1 MNTAIITG
9 ASSGIGREFVTQ
21 LANDGDIDEI
31 WVIARREQRLNELKT
46 EVDKPIYVLPLDLTD
61 ENALARYSDE
71 LKAKNPNVTLLVN
84 CSGFGKFGGYD
95 EIPISD
101 SLDMI
106 DLNCK
111 ALTYITE
118 ATVPYMGVGARIIE
132 LCSCSAFQPL
142 PYMNVYAATK
152 AYVLSY
158 SRALFEELKP
168 KKIHVLAVCPS
179 WVKTEFIDSAKSTDS
194 CAVKNFKNVY
204 TADRVVRLAL
214 RDSKKF
220 GKRISVCGLPTK
232 LQHIGAKLY
241 PTALCM
247 RVWLRLQKMTR
258 NS

>member
-1 MNTAIITG
+1 MNTAIVTG
-9 ASSGIGREFVTQ
+9 ASSGIGREFVLQ
-21 LANDGDIDEI
+21 LANDSDIDEI
-31 WVIARREQRLNELKT
+31 WVIARREQRLAALKN

-61 ENALARYSDE
+61 KNALARYSDE
-71 LKAKNPNVTLLVN
+71 LKLRNPNVTLLVN
-84 CSGFGKFGGYD
+84 CSGFGKFGGYG
-95 EIPISD
+95 EIPIND

-118 ATVPYMGVGARIIE
+118 KTVPYMGSGARIIE

-158 SRALFEELKP
+158 SRALFNELRP
-168 KKIHVLAVCPS
+168 KNIHVLAVCPS

-194 CAVKNFKNVY
+194 NAVKNFANIY
-204 TADRVVRLAL
+204 TADRIVSLAL

-220 GKRISVCGLPTK
+220 NKQLSVCGLPTK
-232 LQHIGAKLY
+232 MQHIATKLF
-241 PTALCM
+241 PTRIAM
-247 RVWLRLQKMTR
+247 RMWQNMQEK
-258 NS
+258 

>member
-9 ASSGIGREFVTQ
+9 ASSGIGREFVMQ

-31 WVIARREQRLNELKT
+31 WVIARREQRLNELKN
-46 EVDKPIYVLPLDLTD
+46 EVSKPIYALPLDLTD
-61 ENALARYSDE
+61 ENALKKYSDE
-71 LKAKNPNVTLLVN
+71 LIAKNPNVTLLVN
-84 CSGFGKFGGYD
+84 CSGFGKFGACG
-95 EIPISD
+95 EIPIND

-118 ATVPYMGVGARIIE
+118 ATLPYMYSGARIIE

-158 SRALFEELKP
+158 SRALFNELKP

-194 CAVKNFKNVY
+194 NAVKNFANIY
-204 TADRVVRLAL
+204 TADRIVRTAL
-214 RDSKKF
+214 LDSKKF
-220 GKRISVCGLPTK
+220 NKPLSVCGLPTK
-232 LQHIGAKLY
+232 LQHIATKLF
-241 PTALCM
+241 PARTAM
-247 RVWLRLQKMTR
+247 RIWQNMQKTQS
-258 NS
+258 NG